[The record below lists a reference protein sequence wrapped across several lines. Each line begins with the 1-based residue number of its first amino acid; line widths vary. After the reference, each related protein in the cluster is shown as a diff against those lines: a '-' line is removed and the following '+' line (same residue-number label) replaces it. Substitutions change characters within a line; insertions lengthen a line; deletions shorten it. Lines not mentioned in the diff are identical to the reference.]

1 MKDTRLALVGFSG
14 ALIIGLAG
22 CAAAP
27 QAAPAGAKPALGN
40 EVVASADVVTK
51 SGAFKNPLD
60 SVPNPSEDTIYF
72 TATGNNGKGVFRVPA
87 AGGAAEEVATGAPFV
102 APRGIAISTDGKQV
116 FVTDAQSGQI
126 FVVPAMGGKPSPLRG
141 TQGTAP
147 RGMDVVSMGG
157 ADVVYFTG
165 SDPADGKPA
174 VMKIAA
180 TGDTAPTVVAKGA
193 PLVAPDAVVITKA
206 GVLYVS
212 DQSAGSA
219 NSGAVLKVMGGTVT
233 KIADALKL
241 GEPGGVALT
250 PDDGVLLVSSIDKA
264 KGTDQV
270 LLIELS
276 SLQTGVVT
284 AVVSENHAA
293 GGVHRASG
301 KGLFSWADYSGGGDG
316 RVYGI
321 RLH

>member
-1 MKDTRLALVGFSG
+1 
-14 ALIIGLAG
+14 LILGLAG
-22 CAAAP
+22 CATQPAAAP
-27 QAAPAGAKPALGN
+27 QGAKPALGN

-60 SVPNPSEDTIYF
+60 STPNPAEDTIYF

-87 AGGAAEEVATGAPFV
+87 AGGAAEEVATGAPFLS
-102 APRGIAISTDGKQV
+102 PRGIAISTDGKQV
-116 FVTDAQSGQI
+116 YVADTQAGQI
-126 FVVPAMGGKPSPLRG
+126 LVVPAAGGKPAPLPG
-141 TQGTAP
+141 TLGAAP
-147 RGMDVVSMGG
+147 RGMDVVNMGG
-157 ADVVYFTG
+157 ADMVYFTG
-165 SDPADGKPA
+165 IDPADGKPA
-174 VMKIAA
+174 VMKIASA
-180 TGDTAPTVVAKGA
+180 GDKAPTVIVKGA
-193 PLVAPDAVVITKA
+193 PLVAPDAVVMTKA

-219 NSGAVLKVMGGTVT
+219 NSGAVFKVAGGTAT
-233 KIADALKL
+233 RIADNLKL

-270 LLIELS
+270 LLIDLG
-276 SLQTGVVT
+276 SLQTGLVT
-284 AVVSENHAA
+284 AVVGENHAA

-301 KGLFSWADYSGGGDG
+301 KGLFSWADSEAGGRGS
-316 RVYGI
+316 VYII